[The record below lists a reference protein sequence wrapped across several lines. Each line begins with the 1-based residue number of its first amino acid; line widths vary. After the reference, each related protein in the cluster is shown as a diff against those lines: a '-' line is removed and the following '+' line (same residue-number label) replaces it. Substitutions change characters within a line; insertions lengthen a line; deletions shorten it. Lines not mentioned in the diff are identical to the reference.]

1 MKKKI
6 LYSLLFIG
14 ILASGL
20 FGQQVFDGIAA
31 IVGDEIVTISDINAL
46 ITSYAFQNKLD
57 ISREPELYQKLGQQF
72 LDRLIDQ
79 KLLLIKADEDTIK
92 ADDERVEANLNQ
104 QIDYMI
110 KQAGSENK
118 LEEYYSEPLFKIKK
132 DLRDEIVNQMRIS
145 MLREKNFMNIKISRK
160 EVEDFYTNY
169 KDSLPNIKAS
179 VDISHILM
187 QVTPSEESVKEAFLK
202 INEIKTKLENGEDF
216 ATLARKYSEDPGS
229 AQNGGELGFVSR
241 GTLVKEFEEAAFS
254 LKEGEISDIVQTQFG
269 FHIIQL
275 MERQGERI
283 DVRHI
288 LIQLKPT
295 QEDELRVINKLKDIR
310 QKILNSDS
318 TFEEMAL
325 RYSADPNVQKD
336 SGHLGAFEEGGFQI
350 KEFENAISN
359 LKEGEISEPFKTD
372 FGYHIVRLNKRNEAR
387 QLSLSNDWE
396 QIEQWALQHKQEK
409 QFETWMTRL
418 RQEIPVVVKIE
429 MGQNAE
435 TP

>member
-336 SGHLGAFEEGGFQI
+336 SGHLGSFEEGGFQI

-409 QFETWMTRL
+409 QFETWMAGL
-418 RQEIPVVVKIE
+418 RQEVPVVVKIE